1 MTTLF
6 FYYVGKSGPTVKHNN
21 ALLDTN
27 IEVKRGWIRQRAWC
41 TTKDVGGRVQQ
52 SSSFDI
58 FMRFSSIYI
67 RLCLANFF
75 CYTHYTLGYKK
86 WKSICDTKFLWS
98 WMLHFII
105 PPNCLFWIPPL
116 SLSPTLSS
124 NFRLLFV
131 NQRTNTSHRYS
142 KT

>member
-75 CYTHYTLGYKK
+75 CYPLHIGQESEKNNCHT
-86 WKSICDTKFLWS
+86 KSLNTILWNLKAIP
-98 WMLHFII
+98 LH
-105 PPNCLFWIPPL
+105 
-116 SLSPTLSS
+116 SS
-124 NFRLLFV
+124 NISIKL
-131 NQRTNTSHRYS
+131 S
-142 KT
+142 KTLYVLSIKYRRLQK